1 MHIKNLLQKAGGLAR
16 QHSDKLPKQVRPA
29 VKSAA
34 RFLGDREKDQKPP
47 SRTREQQ
54 TRPKKPAGTKQTT
67 PANPAKAA
75 KAKPTTR
82 TKPGSSR
89 AS

>member
-1 MHIKNLLQKAGGLAR
+1 MDIKNMLQKAGGLAR
-16 QHSDKLPKQVRPA
+16 QHSEKLPRQLRPA
-29 VKSAA
+29 VRSAA
-34 RFLGDREKDQKPP
+34 RFLGDREEDQKPP

-54 TRPKKPAGTKQTT
+54 TSEKKPAGTKQTT
-67 PANPAKAA
+67 PANPAKA
-75 KAKPTTR
+75 KARPATR